1 MGRKN
6 DKRRKNRANQE
17 EKTARAKEI
26 AEAQKRK
33 QLEDRHL
40 ETSSVLSFLLYL
52 DVLIVLLQQAVVLWH
67 VVGSEMFSFQCGQRT
82 ESLTFVSY
90 IIGDTFRYRR
100 LLRYVGQYGYMGLV
114 LTLALIAN
122 FVTAKLISQGAR
134 TPVALAVLM
143 SPSCPLSNKYLM
155 SLCIN
160 LMAHYNVFSHS
171 QFDIYSLLL
180 YVIFPIV
187 SISCAVA
194 CSFKLSSDTP

>member
-1 MGRKN
+1 M
-6 DKRRKNRANQE
+6 
-17 EKTARAKEI
+17 
-26 AEAQKRK
+26 
-33 QLEDRHL
+33 
-40 ETSSVLSFLLYL
+40 LSFLLYL

-100 LLRYVGQYGYMGLV
+100 LLCYVGQYGYMGLV
-114 LTLALIAN
+114 LALALIAN
-122 FVTAKLISQGAR
+122 FVAAKLISQGAR

-143 SPSCPLSNKYLM
+143 YPFKSHMMNLWYRAPWLLPCPLSNKYLM

-160 LMAHYNVFSHS
+160 LIERYNVFSHS

-180 YVIFPIV
+180 YVIFPVV

-194 CSFKLSSDTP
+194 CSFKLSSDTPWQCFVDVVRIYRGEGNGLFNSCKII